1 MILAIFII
9 LALAIVCLSL
19 YLTTRNK
26 KNRIITG
33 IVLTLSVLTYPLSLP
48 LLHETKVLQGL
59 EGTATLMLFY
69 FIILL
74 GGIITIIAG
83 LFTKMKLSESNK

>member
-1 MILAIFII
+1 MTFIIFII
-9 LALAIVCLSL
+9 LALIIVTFSL
-19 YLTTRNK
+19 HLTTRNK

-33 IVLTLSVLTYPLSLP
+33 VVLVLSVLTYPFTLP

-59 EGTATLMLFY
+59 DGTGALILFY
-69 FIILL
+69 LIILL

-83 LFTKMKLSESNK
+83 IFTKTKPNE

>member
-1 MILAIFII
+1 MTLAIFII
-9 LALAIVCLSL
+9 LALTIVCLSL

-33 IVLTLSVLTYPLSLP
+33 IVLILSVVTYPLLLP

-59 EGTATLMLFY
+59 DGTATLMLFY
-69 FIILL
+69 FIVLI
-74 GGIITIIAG
+74 GGIVTIIAG
-83 LFTKMKLSESNK
+83 LFTKTTPSESNR

>member
-33 IVLTLSVLTYPLSLP
+33 IVLILSVLTYPLSLP

-83 LFTKMKLSESNK
+83 LFKNDIK

>member
-19 YLTTRNK
+19 SLTTRNK
-26 KNRIITG
+26 KSRIIAG
-33 IVLTLSVLTYPLSLP
+33 IVLILSVLTYPIFLP
-48 LLHETKVLQGL
+48 LLHETKLLQGL
-59 EGTATLMLFY
+59 EATATLILFY

-83 LFTKMKLSESNK
+83 LFTKTKLSESNR

>member
-1 MILAIFII
+1 MILAIFTI
-9 LALAIVCLSL
+9 LALAIACLSL
-19 YLTTRNK
+19 YLTTRNR

-33 IVLTLSVLTYPLSLP
+33 IVLILLVLTYPLFLP

-59 EGTATLMLFY
+59 DGTATLMLFY

-83 LFTKMKLSESNK
+83 LFTKTKLSESNK

>member
-1 MILAIFII
+1 MTLTIFII

-33 IVLTLSVLTYPLSLP
+33 VFLILSVLTYPLFLP
-48 LLHETKVLQGL
+48 LLHEIKVLQGL
-59 EGTATLMLFY
+59 DGTATLMLFY
-69 FIILL
+69 FIILI
-74 GGIITIIAG
+74 GGITTIIAG
-83 LFTKMKLSESNK
+83 LFTNRLGKG

>member
-1 MILAIFII
+1 MTLAIFII

-33 IVLTLSVLTYPLSLP
+33 IILILSVLSYPLLLP
-48 LLHETKVLQGL
+48 FLHEIKVLQGL
-59 EGTATLMLFY
+59 DGTATLMLFY
-69 FIILL
+69 FVILI
-74 GGIITIIAG
+74 GGIVTSFAG
-83 LFTKMKLSESNK
+83 LFTKTKSSESNR

>member
-1 MILAIFII
+1 MILSILII

-26 KNRIITG
+26 LNRIITG
-33 IVLTLSVLTYPLSLP
+33 IVLILSVLTYPLFLP
-48 LLHETKVLQGL
+48 LLHETKVLQGI

-69 FIILL
+69 FILLL
-74 GGIITIIAG
+74 GGIITVIAG
-83 LFTKMKLSESNK
+83 LFTKTKLSESNK